1 MISHFLCFSLLL
13 SILHSKIDLE
23 RYPTNGQ
30 VGEIRFFVPKSKLC
44 RFNVSDFNLRF
55 KRCVIPTSYGKAIP
69 QILNEFNRDDLGM
82 RKLHKTFC
90 VKKEK
95 QELGL
100 FANAEIKA
108 DVGEL
113 TEKYPFSSFQR
124 VICGRRNTPNNEAHE
139 LELEIS
145 RELGREVHETMDV
158 DFQSQDED
166 IVEIVFAMQP
176 TIEQKAK
183 ERRRNQRRNSPDKAA
198 TLDEEGE
205 SKRDEWIDDVVGG
218 YFFEDQLDYSH
229 IQDSSFVFKE
239 NASLTHKLSSI
250 EARPILWMV
259 LFEWKNPNHLDRV
272 HEMNLHDLQMSL
284 AHGRTRF
291 EVNKSSMRE
300 FFDSQLT
307 EAELIT
313 RRKKADL
320 RIGRVKLNIS
330 NRHHRFREE
339 SSTKFPP
346 LARFLRRL
354 QEEVDQD
361 N

>member
-1 MISHFLCFSLLL
+1 MLNQLIYFSLLF
-13 SILHSKIDLE
+13 SIFQGKIDLE
-23 RYPTNGQ
+23 TYPTNGQ

-55 KRCVIPTSYGKAIP
+55 KRCVIPTNYGKAIP
-69 QILNEFNRDDLGM
+69 QILNEFNKDDLGM
-82 RKLHKTFC
+82 RKLYKTFC

-100 FANAEIKA
+100 FANSEIKA

-124 VICGRRNTPNNEAHE
+124 VMCHPRTTQNAEAHE
-139 LELEIS
+139 LEIEIS
-145 RELGREVHETMDV
+145 RELGQEAQDAVEA
-158 DFQSQDED
+158 DFSADDEE
-166 IVEIVFAMQP
+166 IVEIVFTMQP

-183 ERRRNQRRNSPDKAA
+183 EARQDQEAHSVIGLTTDGQ
-198 TLDEEGE
+198 T
-205 SKRDEWIDDVVGG
+205 RDNWIDDVVGG

-229 IQDSSFVFKE
+229 IQDGSFVFKE
-239 NASLTHKLSSI
+239 NASFSHKLSSI

-259 LFEWKNPNHLDRV
+259 LFEWKNPNHFDRV
-272 HEMNLHDLQMSL
+272 HEMNLHDLQMAL

-291 EVNKSSMRE
+291 EVNKSSMAE
-300 FFDSQLT
+300 FFDGQLSDSD
-307 EAELIT
+307 I
-313 RRKKADL
+313 RNRKKREDL
-320 RIGRVKLNIS
+320 RIGRFKLNIS
-330 NRHHRFREE
+330 SRHWRFRKGADAK
-339 SSTKFPP
+339 TLP

-354 QEEVDQD
+354 QEELELD